1 MITVAIAED
10 HQALID
16 GIESYVRHEDD
27 IKVIG
32 HANNGEELLKLV
44 RLKQPKVVLC
54 DIRMPKLDG
63 IEATKIVLKELPYT
77 KVVAF
82 TMFDQEGAVEQML
95 AAGAHGY
102 ILKNSSLEVVLE
114 AIRTVAAGKTYY
126 DKKILSLLGQSIKVK
141 GKHKTKNLALDGIS
155 SSINKSE
162 NQFDYPNRVIFEWK
176 HRGNKLV
183 YSYFENED
191 YKTHK
196 KDSVFIPHKSFYAVS
211 EWKRGLVIMVK
222 VPSIK

>member
-16 GIESYVRHEDD
+16 GILSYVKYEDD

-32 HANNGEELLKLV
+32 HANNGEDLLKLV

-63 IEATKIVLKELPYT
+63 IEATQIILDELPYT

-82 TMFDQEGAVEQML
+82 TMFDQDEAVKQMI

-114 AIRTVAAGKTYY
+114 AIRTVAAGKHYY
-126 DKKILSLLGQSIKVK
+126 DKQIHVPNSEKNSTKSILSSREREILQLIAKGRTSHQIADELFIGKSTVDTHRKNMIRKLGLSGAGELL
-141 GKHKTKNLALDGIS
+141 
-155 SSINKSE
+155 
-162 NQFDYPNRVIFEWK
+162 R
-176 HRGNKLV
+176 
-183 YSYFENED
+183 
-191 YKTHK
+191 
-196 KDSVFIPHKSFYAVS
+196 YAV
-211 EWKRGLVIMVK
+211 EKK
-222 VPSIK
+222 YKF

>member
-16 GIESYVRHEDD
+16 GIESYVKYEDD

-32 HANNGEELLKLV
+32 HANNGEDLLQLV

-63 IEATKIVLKELPYT
+63 IEATKIILNEFPHI

-95 AAGAHGY
+95 AAGVQGY

-114 AIRTVAAGKTYY
+114 AIRTVASGHTYF
-126 DKKILSLLGQSIKVK
+126 DKKINLPTAEKNISKSILSSREQEILQLISKGYTSHQIADQLFIGKSTVDTHRKNMIRKLGLNGAGELL
-141 GKHKTKNLALDGIS
+141 
-155 SSINKSE
+155 
-162 NQFDYPNRVIFEWK
+162 R
-176 HRGNKLV
+176 
-183 YSYFENED
+183 
-191 YKTHK
+191 
-196 KDSVFIPHKSFYAVS
+196 YAV
-211 EWKRGLVIMVK
+211 EKK
-222 VPSIK
+222 YEF